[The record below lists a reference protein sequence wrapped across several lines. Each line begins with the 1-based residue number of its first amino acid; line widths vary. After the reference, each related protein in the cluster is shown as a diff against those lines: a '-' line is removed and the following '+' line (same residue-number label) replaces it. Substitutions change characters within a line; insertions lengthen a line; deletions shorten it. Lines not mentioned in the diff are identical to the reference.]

1 MLIVGVGGS
10 MRPGSSTECA
20 LDIAVKAAALGA
32 GAQAQVFGSETLC
45 VLPHYGTQAL
55 NQTATRY
62 IEAIRQADAII
73 IASPGY
79 HGTLS
84 GLVKNALDYIEETSR
99 DARPYLSTV
108 PVGLIA
114 TAGGWQAA
122 VSTLGSLRSVVH
134 ALRGWPTPFGAAIRT
149 APGMFEHGRC
159 RDEEVQ
165 NQLELVGRRV
175 SGISLGD
182 VGARSNICFAPSR
195 RTVRGEGCGVI
206 VSVRDGSLHIEEPD
220 NFKAFSFRVP
230 IGATLEDVDA
240 VRFDG
245 EHAGFR
251 NATSR
256 IGLLAARTKTGRTN
270 STR

>member
-165 NQLELVGRRV
+165 NQLELVGRQV
-175 SGISLGD
+175 SEFLS
-182 VGARSNICFAPSR
+182 VTSARDPTFASR
-195 RTVRGEGCGVI
+195 LPAEQ
-206 VSVRDGSLHIEEPD
+206 
-220 NFKAFSFRVP
+220 F
-230 IGATLEDVDA
+230 
-240 VRFDG
+240 
-245 EHAGFR
+245 
-251 NATSR
+251 
-256 IGLLAARTKTGRTN
+256 AARVVA
-270 STR
+270 